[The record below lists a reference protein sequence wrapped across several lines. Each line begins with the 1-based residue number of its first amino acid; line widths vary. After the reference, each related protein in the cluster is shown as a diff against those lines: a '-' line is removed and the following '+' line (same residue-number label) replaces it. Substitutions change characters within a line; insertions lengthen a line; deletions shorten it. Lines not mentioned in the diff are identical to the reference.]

1 MLQLAQFLFTYD
13 VLSTL
18 SVYNA
23 HFFPS
28 ILIWLI
34 VASLSEPH
42 CNVENNTVVHVR
54 RTVVKNGIATHYY
67 SLVRWFM
74 YKQTR

>member
-18 SVYNA
+18 LVYNA

-34 VASLSEPH
+34 GTSLSEPH
-42 CNVENNTVVHVR
+42 SNIENSTVVHVR
-54 RTVVKNGIATHYY
+54 RTVAKNGIAAHYY